1 MYISLSLHIYIYI
14 YMYMYIHMG
23 GCRRSAAIS
32 PNELEWENVDKM
44 WQRVATYDEIWQHV
58 RT

>member
-1 MYISLSLHIYIYI
+1 
-14 YMYMYIHMG
+14 MYMYIHMG